1 MEDSKIIELYWLRDE
16 SAIQATSRK
25 YGPYLFKIA
34 YNILTDTRDSEES
47 VNDTYLKAWN
57 SMPPHRPGLLPAFL
71 GKITRELSI
80 DRLRYRTRKK
90 RLDSGYMLAL
100 SELKECVS
108 GTDTTEQ
115 QTSMLLLAESIS
127 SYLRSLSPEA
137 RSLFVGRYFY
147 LDSVQEA
154 AAYCGM
160 SISKAKSLLHRTRK
174 GLKVHLE
181 KEGFH
186 L

>member
-34 YNILTDTRDSEES
+34 YNVLTD
-47 VNDTYLKAWN
+47 
-57 SMPPHRPGLLPAFL
+57 
-71 GKITRELSI
+71 TRELSI
-80 DRLRYRTRKK
+80 DRLRYQTRKK
-90 RLDSGYMLAL
+90 RPDSRYMLAL

-147 LDSVQEA
+147 LDSVQET

-160 SISKAKSLLHRTRK
+160 SISKSKSLLHRTRK

>member
-34 YNILTDTRDSEES
+34 YNILTDTQDSEES

-80 DRLRYRTRKK
+80 DRL
-90 RLDSGYMLAL
+90 L
-100 SELKECVS
+100 SPQSVPIS
-108 GTDTTEQ
+108 
-115 QTSMLLLAESIS
+115 AESLCRALFLS
-127 SYLRSLSPEA
+127 GFCSGSRRAPGKRKLHYLRPL
-137 RSLFVGRYFY
+137 RHF
-147 LDSVQEA
+147 
-154 AAYCGM
+154 
-160 SISKAKSLLHRTRK
+160 RTERCKK
-174 GLKVHLE
+174 G
-181 KEGFH
+181 
-186 L
+186 

>member
-34 YNILTDTRDSEES
+34 YNILTDTQDSEES

-100 SELKECVS
+100 SEL
-108 GTDTTEQ
+108 

>member
-16 SAIQATSRK
+16 SAIQVTSRK

-34 YNILTDTRDSEES
+34 YNVLTD
-47 VNDTYLKAWN
+47 
-57 SMPPHRPGLLPAFL
+57 
-71 GKITRELSI
+71 TRELSI
-80 DRLRYRTRKK
+80 DRLRYQTRKK
-90 RLDSGYMLAL
+90 RPDSRYMLAL

-127 SYLRSLSPEA
+127 SYLRNLSPEA

-147 LDSVQEA
+147 LDSVQET

-160 SISKAKSLLHRTRK
+160 SISKSKSLLHRTRK

>member
-1 MEDSKIIELYWLRDE
+1 
-16 SAIQATSRK
+16 
-25 YGPYLFKIA
+25 
-34 YNILTDTRDSEES
+34 
-47 VNDTYLKAWN
+47 
-57 SMPPHRPGLLPAFL
+57 
-71 GKITRELSI
+71 
-80 DRLRYRTRKK
+80 
-90 RLDSGYMLAL
+90 MLAL

-115 QTSMLLLAESIS
+115 QTSMILLAESIG

-160 SISKAKSLLHRTRK
+160 SVAKAKSLLHRTRK
-174 GLKVHLE
+174 GLKVYLE

>member
-1 MEDSKIIELYWLRDE
+1 
-16 SAIQATSRK
+16 
-25 YGPYLFKIA
+25 
-34 YNILTDTRDSEES
+34 
-47 VNDTYLKAWN
+47 
-57 SMPPHRPGLLPAFL
+57 
-71 GKITRELSI
+71 
-80 DRLRYRTRKK
+80 
-90 RLDSGYMLAL
+90 MLAL

-115 QTSMLLLAESIS
+115 QTSMILLAESIG

-160 SISKAKSLLHRTRK
+160 SAAKAKSLLHRTRK

>member
-1 MEDSKIIELYWLRDE
+1 MEDREIVALYWSRSETAIDE
-16 SAIQATSRK
+16 TRLK
-25 YGPYLFKIA
+25 YEPYLMKIA
-34 YNILTDTRDSEES
+34 KNILKDLEDCRECVS
-47 VNDTYLKAWN
+47 DTYLRAWN

>member
-34 YNILTDTRDSEES
+34 YNVLTD
-47 VNDTYLKAWN
+47 
-57 SMPPHRPGLLPAFL
+57 
-71 GKITRELSI
+71 TRELSI
-80 DRLRYRTRKK
+80 DRLRYQTRKK
-90 RLDSGYMLAL
+90 RPDSRYMLAL